1 MAVAVD
7 EKEIISSMKTFLK
20 MGIYA
25 CPEAASTLAAL
36 KNLETESALGAD
48 EKMLLYLTGNAM
60 KYFEVMEV
68 KRDEI
73 LVLNRDADLLA

>member
-7 EKEIISSMKTFLK
+7 DREIISSMKRFFE

-36 KNLETESALGAD
+36 DKLKD
-48 EKMLLYLTGNAM
+48 EGVFNPGERTLLYLTGNAM
-60 KYFEVMEV
+60 KYFDVMEID
-68 KRDEI
+68 RDEI
-73 LVLNRDADLLA
+73 PVLSGETESLA